1 MRYMF
6 LLFNDEGAAQQ
17 ATEAERNEMFGA
29 YRTFTDEV
37 QQAGAFQSGD
47 ALQPSSTATIVQAEP
62 GGRPITTDGPF
73 AESKEQLGG
82 YYLLECTDLDEA
94 IEWAAKIPAARYGK
108 IEVRPV
114 METG

>member
-6 LLFNDEGAAQQ
+6 LLFNDEGAFQQ
-17 ATEAERNEMFGA
+17 ATEAERNEVTSA
-29 YRTFTDEV
+29 YMAFTDEV
-37 QQAGAFQSGD
+37 RQAGAFQSGD
-47 ALQPSSTATIVQAEP
+47 ALQPSATATIVQAEP

-82 YYLLECTDLDEA
+82 YYMLECADLDDA
-94 IEWAAKIPAARYGK
+94 IEWAAKIPAARHGK
-108 IEVRPV
+108 VEVRPV